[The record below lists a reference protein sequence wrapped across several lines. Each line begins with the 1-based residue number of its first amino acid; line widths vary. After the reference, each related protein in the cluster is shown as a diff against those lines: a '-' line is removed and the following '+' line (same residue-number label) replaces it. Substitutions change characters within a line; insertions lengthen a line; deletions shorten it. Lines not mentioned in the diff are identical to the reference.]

1 MLKNKEVFKLL
12 KDKRKEK
19 GYSLE
24 SVEEILKQNYNI
36 EINSSNISRMENGK
50 VKTVDAKV
58 IGALCKIYN
67 LDVFDIYKKLEYIN
81 EQDLEKKKIKIGN
94 IDLNNPITE
103 FKQIPIYDSIS
114 AGFGSCKSGI
124 IGHMPLPQTNG
135 FRGDVIGIRVDGDSM
150 QPDIKDGDTVLIK
163 IEVMPENGEV
173 GAFILNDEGLLKR
186 YKKTDR
192 GDVILSSDNK
202 DYDPIIINESDEF
215 HIVGK
220 KVGVF
225 NH

>member
-50 VKTVDAKV
+50 VKTVDAKI

-67 LDVFDIYKKLEYIN
+67 LDIFDIYKKLEYLN

-114 AGFGSCKSGI
+114 AGFGSSKSGI

-135 FRGDVIGIRVDGDSM
+135 FKGDVIGIRVDGDSM

>member
-1 MLKNKEVFKLL
+1 MKTKFREYLSEFMNKNEYTLDYISTITKVSKASIGHYKTGKRLPSYKFLETFFNKFSIPLKEQKEIITMVEN
-12 KDKRKEK
+12 EK
-19 GYSLE
+19 
-24 SVEEILKQNYNI
+24 IP
-36 EINSSNISRMENGK
+36 
-50 VKTVDAKV
+50 
-58 IGALCKIYN
+58 
-67 LDVFDIYKKLEYIN
+67 
-81 EQDLEKKKIKIGN
+81 EKMRKIKVGN

-114 AGFGSCKSGI
+114 AGFGSCESGI

-135 FRGDVIGIRVDGDSM
+135 FKGDVIGIKVDGDSM
-150 QPDIKDGDTVLIK
+150 QPDIKNGDTVLIK

-192 GDVILSSDNK
+192 GDIILSSDNK

>member
-1 MLKNKEVFKLL
+1 MEKILKLGNKIRSKREGNNWSLEELSEKLSGIGIDINPSSL
-12 KDKRKEK
+12 FRIEK
-19 GYSLE
+19 GQRQKIDTTLLLGLNKIFNFNFIS
-24 SVEEILKQNYNI
+24 ILDNDYQI
-36 EINSSNISRMENGK
+36 K
-50 VKTVDAKV
+50 V
-58 IGALCKIYN
+58 
-67 LDVFDIYKKLEYIN
+67 
-81 EQDLEKKKIKIGN
+81 GN

-114 AGFGSCKSGI
+114 AGFGSRESGI
-124 IGHMPLPQTNG
+124 IGRMPLPQTNG

-163 IEVMPENGEV
+163 KEIMPENGEV
-173 GAFILNDEGLLKR
+173 GAFILNNEGLLKR
-186 YKKTDR
+186 YQKTDR
-192 GDVILSSDNK
+192 GGVILSSDNK

>member
-1 MLKNKEVFKLL
+1 MEIKFKEYLNEFMIKNEYTLDYISTVMKVSLSSISHYKTG
-12 KDKRKEK
+12 KRLP
-19 GYSLE
+19 S
-24 SVEEILKQNYNI
+24 
-36 EINSSNISRMENGK
+36 
-50 VKTVDAKV
+50 
-58 IGALCKIYN
+58 
-67 LDVFDIYKKLEYIN
+67 YKF
-81 EQDLEKKKIKIGN
+81 LEKFFNEFSIPTEEQQEIIAMVENEKIPEKMRKIKVGN

-135 FRGDVIGIRVDGDSM
+135 FRGDVIGIKVDGNSM
-150 QPDIKDGDTVLIK
+150 HPDIKNGDTVLIK
-163 IEVMPENGEV
+163 KEVMPENGEV

-192 GDVILSSDNK
+192 GDIILSSDNK

-215 HIVGK
+215 YIVGK

>member
-1 MLKNKEVFKLL
+1 MEKILKLGNKIRSKRESKNWSLEELSEKLRSIGIDINPSSL
-12 KDKRKEK
+12 FRIEK
-19 GYSLE
+19 GQRQKIDTTLLLGLNKIFNFNFIS
-24 SVEEILKQNYNI
+24 ILDNDYQI
-36 EINSSNISRMENGK
+36 K
-50 VKTVDAKV
+50 V
-58 IGALCKIYN
+58 
-67 LDVFDIYKKLEYIN
+67 
-81 EQDLEKKKIKIGN
+81 GN

-103 FKQIPIYDSIS
+103 FKEIPIYDSIS

-135 FRGDVIGIRVDGDSM
+135 FKGEVIGIKVAGDSM
-150 QPDIKDGDTVLIK
+150 QPDIKNGDTVLIK
-163 IEVMPENGEV
+163 MEIMPENGEV

-215 HIVGK
+215 YIVGK